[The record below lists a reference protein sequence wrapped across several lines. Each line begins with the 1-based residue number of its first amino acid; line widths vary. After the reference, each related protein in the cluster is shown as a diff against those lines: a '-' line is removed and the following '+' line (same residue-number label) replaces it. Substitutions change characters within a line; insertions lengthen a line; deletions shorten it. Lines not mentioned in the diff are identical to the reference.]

1 MTYFTAE
8 NTEGFTAND
17 LAAMNRAHTALVD
30 KHDADAE
37 AAQSIGDMLNNA
49 WFAGA
54 TANDLFVAVDKRL
67 G

>member
-8 NTEGFTAND
+8 NTEGFTQDD
-17 LAAMNRAHTALVD
+17 LAAMNRAHAALVN

-49 WFAGA
+49 WFTGA

>member
-8 NTEGFTAND
+8 NTEGFTQD
-17 LAAMNRAHTALVD
+17 ELAAMNRAHTAPND
-30 KHDADAE
+30 KHDAHA
-37 AAQSIGDMLNNA
+37 ATAQSIGDMLNNA